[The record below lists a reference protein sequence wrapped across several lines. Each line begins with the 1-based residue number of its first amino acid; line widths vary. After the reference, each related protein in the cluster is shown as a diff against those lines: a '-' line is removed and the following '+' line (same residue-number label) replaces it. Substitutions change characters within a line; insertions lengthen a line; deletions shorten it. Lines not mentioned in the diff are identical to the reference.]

1 MPRPD
6 AIASSLSDS
15 FTRSSLASFITVLPL
30 AAEAAML
37 RIGISSMIFGI
48 MEPPISV
55 PFKDDD
61 MTSISPTF
69 SLHFICS
76 FKIFIC
82 APIFFNTPIRPHL
95 LSFKPT
101 FFIRILEFFAIKP
114 ATIKKDADEKSPA
127 TLYSGCD
134 LSSEGNKVI
143 FVPCSC
149 SSTQISPPKYSIILS
164 V

>member
-69 SLHFICS
+69 SLHFMRS

-101 FFIRILEFFAIKP
+101 FFIKTSESLETMVAII
-114 ATIKKDADEKSPA
+114 IKAADEKSPGTSKELFGA
-127 TLYSGCD
+127 
-134 LSSEGNKVI
+134 SSE
-143 FVPCSC
+143 
-149 SSTQISPPKYSIILS
+149 
-164 V
+164 